1 MATHNE
7 IFKFENTFITRSK
20 KEIKFTKGK
29 KLRRK
34 KKQKKQENRYW
45 KK

>member
-20 KEIKFTKGK
+20 KEIKFTRVKNGEEKKGRKNK
-29 KLRRK
+29 KIDI
-34 KKQKKQENRYW
+34 
-45 KK
+45 